1 MASQRG
7 AAQPSHAAE
16 QSRIDKLFRR
26 FSSRPSESDE
36 VAEMRLNRR
45 VSRKTAAAGFTGGGS
60 GSPSV
65 DFATM
70 RPRDPL
76 FYWRQNNLPY
86 SFDDPAQM
94 AKMRAY
100 CRLLYISHPLVGSC
114 VDIYS
119 KYPLLGLK
127 LACKDERLTEFYTD
141 HFLSEDGLDYSK
153 FLVKMGREYW
163 TVGEAWPLGTFNED
177 LGVWDDEE
185 LLNPDDVEVQ
195 PSPFLR
201 EPRFLIRLPQNMKEL
216 IRTRQPAW
224 EYEKLIAAYPELTY
238 YSDDNA
244 LMPVSNILLRQMKFE
259 ADNFNPRGIPLLYR
273 AMRSLMQEEMLN
285 AAVDSIADRLYTPL
299 IHAKLGASASD
310 LGTNVPWIPTQDDL
324 ADFEEAVDAA
334 LAGDFRIIMT
344 HFAVQMESVLGKE
357 DIPDLSGDFE
367 RIEGRVLQT
376 FGLSKT
382 MLAGASSGET
392 YAADALNRDL
402 VTQMLTNYQ
411 GLISSHFRQRAL
423 VVAEAQEHFD
433 YEERNGKRYVKM
445 EEVYEIDE
453 ETGEGRI
460 VEQPKLLIP
469 DLQFKTMSL
478 QDEAAQNEFF
488 EALREAGVP
497 ISMRT
502 RLHNVNI
509 DFDEEIEK
517 SRDEAVDL
525 AVAEQESRKAIYIA
539 LKDKGLPIP
548 QDLRDDFEPR
558 ALDASQDPSAVPTAP
573 LRIPILGMD
582 PVTSQPTLAPTMQ
595 DLQTTPADGGVA
607 QPGGVPEPVDADQG
621 GEQRPDESDEQR
633 AGMPKQSSLPGL
645 DDPVGLLHNHE
656 RMKALA
662 DAHRPK
668 VKVAPKPVVDDEA
681 DPKELLRALAGIEV
695 SVPEEI
701 QRKKAVGLY
710 QGPRHVGMRRHIQE
724 DQINEELQA

>member
-1 MASQRG
+1 MAQR
-7 AAQPSHAAE
+7 AASGPNYDGE
-16 QSRIDKLFRR
+16 QSRIDRLFRR
-26 FSSRPSESDE
+26 FSSRPGESGE
-36 VAEMRLNRR
+36 EAEMRANRR
-45 VSRKTAAAGFTGGGS
+45 VSQRKTGAAGFTGGGNA
-60 GSPSV
+60 GPAV
-65 DFATM
+65 DFATV

-76 FYWRQNNLPY
+76 FYWRQNNLPFQ
-86 SFDDPAQM
+86 FDDPAQM
-94 AKMRAY
+94 ARMRAY

-119 KYPLLGLK
+119 KYPLLGMK
-127 LACKDERLTEFYTD
+127 MGCKDERLTEFYTD
-141 HFLSEDGLDYSK
+141 HFLSEDGLDYQK
-153 FLVKMGREYW
+153 FLVRMGREYW
-163 TVGEAWPLGTFNED
+163 TTGEAWPLGTFNED

-201 EPRFLIRLPQNMKEL
+201 EPRFLIRLPQSMKEL

-224 EYEKLIAAYPELTY
+224 EYEKLISAYPELTY

-259 ADNFNPRGIPLLYR
+259 ADTFNPRGIPLLYR
-273 AMRSLMQEEMLN
+273 AMRSLVQEEMLN
-285 AAVDSIADRLYTPL
+285 SAVDSIADRLYTPL

-310 LGTNVPWIPTQDDL
+310 LGTNVPWIPTMDDL
-324 ADFEEAVDAA
+324 ADFEQAVDAA

-411 GLISSHFRQRAL
+411 SLIASHYRQRAL

-445 EEVYEIDE
+445 EEIYEIDE

-497 ISMRT
+497 ISMKT

-517 SRDEAVDL
+517 SRDEAVEL
-525 AVAEQESRKAIYIA
+525 AVAEQETRKSIFIA
-539 LKDKGLPIP
+539 LRDKGLPIP
-548 QDLRDDFEPR
+548 QDLRGDFEPR
-558 ALDASQDPSAVPTAP
+558 ALDESQDPSIMPTAP

-582 PVTSQPTLAPTMQ
+582 PIASQPTLAPTMQ
-595 DLQTTPADGGVA
+595 DLQTMPADGGVA
-607 QPGGVPEPVDADQG
+607 QPGGVPEPVDADQSEG
-621 GEQRPDESDEQR
+621 GEQRPDESDEAR
-633 AGMPKQSSLPGL
+633 GDMPKQSAYADRPTL
-645 DDPVGLLHNHE
+645 DDPTGLFQNHE
-656 RMKALA
+656 RIKALA
-662 DAHRPK
+662 NAHRPK
-668 VKVAPKPVVDDEA
+668 VKVEPKPVVEKDVEDALPEPEA
-681 DPKELLRALAGIEV
+681 
-695 SVPEEI
+695 I
-701 QRKKAVGLY
+701 QRKQAVGLY
-710 QGPRHVGMRRHIQE
+710 QGPRHIGMRRHIGE
-724 DQINEELQA
+724 DTINEELQA

>member
-1 MASQRG
+1 MAQQRG
-7 AAQPSHAAE
+7 GAQSNYQQE
-16 QSRIDKLFRR
+16 QSRIDRLFRR

-36 VAEMRLNRR
+36 VAEMRHNRR
-45 VSRKTAAAGFTGGGS
+45 VNRKTAAGVTGTGS
-60 GSPSV
+60 NPSV
-65 DFATM
+65 SFATV

-76 FYWRQNNLPY
+76 FYWRQNNLPFQ
-86 SFDDPAQM
+86 FDDPAQM

-100 CRLLYISHPLVGSC
+100 CRLLYISHPIVGSC

-127 LACKDERLTEFYTD
+127 MSCKDDRLTEFYTD
-141 HFLSEDGLDYSK
+141 HFLSEDGLNYKD
-153 FLVKMGREYW
+153 FLVRMGREFW

-201 EPRFLIRLPQNMKEL
+201 EPRFLIRLPQSMREL

-224 EYEKLIAAYPELTY
+224 EYEKLITAYPELTY
-238 YSDDNA
+238 YADDNS
-244 LMPVSNILLRQMKFE
+244 LMPVSNILLRQLKHE
-259 ADNFNPRGIPLLYR
+259 ADTFNPRGIPLLYR
-273 AMRSLMQEEMLN
+273 SMRSLMQEEMLN

-310 LGTNVPWIPTQDDL
+310 LGTNVPWIPTMDDL

-344 HFAVQMESVLGKE
+344 HFAVEMESVLGKE
-357 DIPDLSGDFE
+357 DIPDLSPDFE

-411 GLISSHFRQRAL
+411 SMVAAHYRQRAL

-433 YEERNGKRYVKM
+433 YEERGGKRYVKM

-497 ISMRT
+497 ISMKT

-509 DFDEEIEK
+509 DFEEEVEK
-517 SRDEAVDL
+517 SRDEAVEL
-525 AVAEQESRKAIYIA
+525 AVAEQETRKAIYVA
-539 LKDKGLPIP
+539 LQGKGLPIP
-548 QDLRDDFEPR
+548 DDLRSDFTPR
-558 ALDASQDPSAVPTAP
+558 ALPAEQDPSQMPTDP

-582 PVTSQPTLAPTMQ
+582 PVSSQPTIAPTMQ
-595 DLQTTPADGGVA
+595 DLQSTPADGGVVE
-607 QPGGVPEPVDADQG
+607 PGSVPEPVDADGQD
-621 GEQRPDESDEQR
+621 QRPDESDEQR
-633 AGMPKQSSLPGL
+633 EDMPKQSSLSPYASRPAPDQPTGL
-645 DDPVGLLHNHE
+645 FQAHE
-656 RMKALA
+656 RMKHLA
-662 DAHRPK
+662 DAHQPK
-668 VKVAPKPVVDDEA
+668 VKVQPLPVSDGEEEAPAPELPEA
-681 DPKELLRALAGIEV
+681 
-695 SVPEEI
+695 I
-701 QRKKAVGLY
+701 QRKQAVGLY
-710 QGPRHVGMRRHIQE
+710 QGPRHIGMRRHIQE
-724 DQINEELQA
+724 AVINEELQA

>member
-1 MASQRG
+1 MTQRG
-7 AAQPSHAAE
+7 GAQPNYQQE
-16 QSRIDKLFRR
+16 QSRIDRLFRR
-26 FSSRPSESDE
+26 FSSRPGESGE
-36 VAEMRLNRR
+36 ESEMRLNRR
-45 VSRKTAAAGFTGGGS
+45 ANRKTSAGVAGTGS
-60 GSPSV
+60 NPSV
-65 DFATM
+65 SFATV

-76 FYWRQNNLPY
+76 FYWRQNNLPFQ
-86 SFDDPAQM
+86 FDDPAQM

-114 VDIYS
+114 IDIYS

-127 LACKDERLTEFYTD
+127 MSCKDDRLTEFYTD
-141 HFLSEDGLDYSK
+141 HFLSDNGLNYK
-153 FLVKMGREYW
+153 EFLVRMGREYW
-163 TVGEAWPLGTFNED
+163 TTGEAWPLGTFNED

-224 EYEKLIAAYPELTY
+224 EYEKLITAYPELTY
-238 YSDDNA
+238 YADDNA
-244 LMPVSNILLRQMKFE
+244 LMPVSNILLRQLKFE
-259 ADNFNPRGIPLLYR
+259 ADTFNNRGIPLLYR

-310 LGTNVPWIPTQDDL
+310 LGTNVPWIPTMDDL
-324 ADFEEAVDAA
+324 ADFEQAVDAA

-357 DIPDLSGDFE
+357 DIPDLSPDFD

-411 GLISSHFRQRAL
+411 NLVAAHYRQRAL

-433 YEERNGKRYVKM
+433 YEERGGKRYVKM
-445 EEVYEIDE
+445 EEIYEVDE

-497 ISMRT
+497 ISMKT

-525 AVAEQESRKAIYIA
+525 AVAEQETRKAIYIA
-539 LKDKGLPIP
+539 LQGKGLPIP
-548 QDLRDDFEPR
+548 EDLRKDFTPR
-558 ALDASQDPSAVPTAP
+558 ALDESQDPGQMPTDP

-582 PVTSQPTLAPTMQ
+582 PVGSQPTLAPTMQ
-595 DLQTTPADGGVA
+595 DLTTMPPDGGVA

-621 GEQRPDESDEQR
+621 QEQRPEESDEQR
-633 AGMPKQSSLPGL
+633 ADMPKQSSLIPYPRPRL
-645 DDPVGLLHNHE
+645 DDYTGLFQNHE
-656 RMKALA
+656 RIRHLA
-662 DAHRPK
+662 DTHRPK
-668 VKVAPKPVVDDEA
+668 VTVSPKPVTEGEAGDEA
-681 DPKELLRALAGIEV
+681 PSAA
-695 SVPEEI
+695 VPEAI
-701 QRKKAVGLY
+701 QRKQAIGLY
-710 QGPRHVGMRRHIQE
+710 QGPRHLGMRRHLTEE
-724 DQINEELQA
+724 DINRELQV

>member
-1 MASQRG
+1 MAQKPRPE
-7 AAQPSHAAE
+7 QPKNFDAE
-16 QSRIDKLFRR
+16 QSRIDRLFRR
-26 FSSRPSESDE
+26 FSSSPGESGE
-36 VAEMRLNRR
+36 ESEMRKNRR
-45 VSRKTAAAGFTGGGS
+45 VTRKVAAGGGGGV
-60 GSPSV
+60 GSNPSV
-65 DFATM
+65 SFATV

-76 FYWRQNNLPY
+76 FYWRQNNLPFQ
-86 SFDDPAQM
+86 FDDPAQM

-100 CRLLYISHPLVGSC
+100 CRLLYISHPIVGSC

-127 LACKDERLTEFYTD
+127 MSCKDERLTEFYTD
-141 HFLSEDGLDYSK
+141 HFLSKDGLDYRK
-153 FLVKMGREYW
+153 FLIDLGREYW

-201 EPRFLIRLPQNMKEL
+201 EPRFLIRLPQTMREL

-224 EYEKLIAAYPELTY
+224 EYEKLVEAYPELTY
-238 YSDDNA
+238 YADDNA

-259 ADNFNPRGIPLLYR
+259 ADTFNKRGVPLLYR

-310 LGTNVPWIPTQDDL
+310 LGTQVPWIPTLDDL

-344 HFAVQMESVLGKE
+344 HFAVEMESVLGKE
-357 DIPDLSGDFE
+357 DIPDLSPDFE

-411 GLISSHFRQRAL
+411 DMVAAHYRERAL

-433 YEERNGKRYVKM
+433 YEERGGKRYVKM

-453 ETGEGRI
+453 ESGEGRI

-469 DLQFKTMSL
+469 DLKFRTMSL

-497 ISMRT
+497 ISMKT
-502 RLHNVNI
+502 RLHNVSI
-509 DFDEEIEK
+509 DFDDEIEK
-517 SRDEAVDL
+517 SREEAVEL
-525 AVAEQESRKAIYIA
+525 AVQEQETRKAIYVA
-539 LKDKGLPIP
+539 LRDKGLPIP
-548 QDLRDDFEPR
+548 DDLKKDFEAR
-558 ALDASQDPSAVPTAP
+558 ALPEAQDPNQVPTAP
-573 LRIPILGMD
+573 LRIPLLGMD
-582 PVTSQPTLAPTMQ
+582 PVTSQPTIAPTMQ
-595 DLQTTPADGGVA
+595 DLQTTPADGGVVE
-607 QPGGVPEPVDADQG
+607 PGSVPEPVDADQG
-621 GEQRPDESDEQR
+621 SRPPESDEQR
-633 AGMPKQSSLPGL
+633 GDMPKQSSLSPYAQRPAPNEPTQL
-645 DDPVGLLHNHE
+645 FQNHE
-656 RMKALA
+656 RIRSLA
-662 DAHRPK
+662 NVHKPK
-668 VKVAPKPVVDDEA
+668 VLVPAATDVEEIPVA
-681 DPKELLRALAGIEV
+681 
-695 SVPEEI
+695 I
-701 QRKKAVGLY
+701 QRKEAVGLY
-710 QGPRHVGMRRHIQE
+710 QGPRHLGMRRHLKE
-724 DQINEELQA
+724 DTINEELQV

>member
-7 AAQPSHAAE
+7 GAQPNYDGE
-16 QSRIDKLFRR
+16 QSRIDRLFRR
-26 FSSRPSESDE
+26 FSSRPSESGE
-36 VAEMRLNRR
+36 EAEMRANRR
-45 VSRKTAAAGFTGGGS
+45 VAQRRTAAAGFTGGGA
-60 GSPSV
+60 GGPSV
-65 DFATM
+65 DFATV

-76 FYWRQNNLPY
+76 FYWRQNNLPFQ
-86 SFDDPAQM
+86 FDDPAQM
-94 AKMRAY
+94 QKMRAY

-127 LACKDERLTEFYTD
+127 MTCKDERLTEFYTD
-141 HFLSEDGLDYSK
+141 HFLSEDGLDYQK

-163 TVGEAWPLGTFNED
+163 TTGEAWPLGTFNED

-201 EPRFLIRLPQNMKEL
+201 EPRFLIRLPQSMKEL

-224 EYEKLIAAYPELTY
+224 EYEKLITAYPELTY

-244 LMPVSNILLRQMKFE
+244 LMPVSNILLRQIKFE
-259 ADNFNPRGIPLLYR
+259 ADTFNPRGIPLLYR

-310 LGTNVPWIPTQDDL
+310 LGTNVPWIPTMDDL

-357 DIPDLSGDFE
+357 DIPDLTGDFD

-411 GLISSHFRQRAL
+411 NLISSHYRQRAL

-445 EEVYEIDE
+445 EEIYEIDE

-497 ISMRT
+497 ISMKT
-502 RLHNVNI
+502 RLHNINI

-517 SRDEAVDL
+517 SRDEAVEM
-525 AVAEQESRKAIYIA
+525 AVAEQETRKAIYVA
-539 LKDKGLPIP
+539 LKDKGLPIG
-548 QDLRDDFEPR
+548 QDLRSDFEPR
-558 ALDASQDPSAVPTAP
+558 ALDESQDPSAMPTAP
-573 LRIPILGMD
+573 SRIPILGMD
-582 PVTSQPTLAPTMQ
+582 PVTTQPTIAPTMQ
-595 DLQTTPADGGVA
+595 DLTSTPPDGGVA
-607 QPGGVPEPVDADQG
+607 QPGMETEPVDGSQG
-621 GEQRPDESDEQR
+621 GAEQRPDESDEAR
-633 AGMPKQSSLPGL
+633 GDMPKQSSLIPYPRPRL
-645 DDPVGLLHNHE
+645 DDVVGLFQNHE

-662 DAHRPK
+662 DEHQPK
-668 VKVAPKPVVDDEA
+668 VKVPVKPVVEDDA
-681 DPKELLRALAGIEV
+681 EV
-695 SVPEEI
+695 PVPEAIE
-701 QRKKAVGLY
+701 RKQAVGLY
-710 QGPRHVGMRRHIQE
+710 QGPRHLGMRRHITE
-724 DQINEELQA
+724 ADINMELQV

>member
-1 MASQRG
+1 MAQKPRP
-7 AAQPSHAAE
+7 AQPKNFDAE
-16 QSRIDKLFRR
+16 QSRIDRLFRR
-26 FSSRPSESDE
+26 FSSSPGESGE
-36 VAEMRLNRR
+36 EAEMRKNRR
-45 VSRKTAAAGFTGGGS
+45 VSRKVAAGGGGGV
-60 GSPSV
+60 GSNPSV
-65 DFATM
+65 SFATV

-76 FYWRQNNLPY
+76 FYWRQNNLPFQ
-86 SFDDPAQM
+86 FDDPEQM

-100 CRLLYISHPLVGSC
+100 CRLLYISHPIVGSC

-127 LACKDERLTEFYTD
+127 MSCKDDRLTEFYTD
-141 HFLSEDGLDYSK
+141 HFLSKDGLDYRK
-153 FLVKMGREYW
+153 FLIDLGREYW

-201 EPRFLIRLPQNMKEL
+201 EPRFLIRLPSTMREL

-224 EYEKLIAAYPELTY
+224 EYEKLVQAYPELTY
-238 YSDDNA
+238 YADDNA
-244 LMPVSNILLRQMKFE
+244 RMPVSNTLLRQMKFE
-259 ADNFNPRGIPLLYR
+259 ADTFNKRGVPLLYR

-299 IHAKLGASASD
+299 IHAKLGASAAD
-310 LGTNVPWIPTQDDL
+310 LGTQVPWIPTLDDL

-344 HFAVQMESVLGKE
+344 HFAVEMESVLGKE
-357 DIPDLSGDFE
+357 DIPDLSPDFE

-411 GLISSHFRQRAL
+411 EMISAHYRERAL

-433 YEERNGKRYVKM
+433 YEERGGKRYVKM

-453 ETGEGRI
+453 ESGEGRI

-469 DLQFKTMSL
+469 DLKFRTMSL

-497 ISMRT
+497 ISMKT
-502 RLHNVNI
+502 RLHNVAI
-509 DFDEEIEK
+509 DFDDEIEK
-517 SRDEAVDL
+517 SREEAVEL
-525 AVAEQESRKAIYIA
+525 AVQEQETRKAIYVA
-539 LKDKGLPIP
+539 LRDKGLPIP
-548 QDLRDDFEPR
+548 DDLKKDFEAR
-558 ALDASQDPSAVPTAP
+558 ALPEAQDPNQVPTAP
-573 LRIPILGMD
+573 LRIPLLGMD

-595 DLQTTPADGGVA
+595 DLQSTPANGGVVE
-607 QPGGVPEPVDADQG
+607 PGSVPEPVDADG
-621 GEQRPDESDEQR
+621 QRPPESDEQR
-633 AGMPKQSSLPGL
+633 EDMPKQSSLSPYAQRPAPDEPTGL
-645 DDPVGLLHNHE
+645 FQRHE
-656 RMKALA
+656 RIRSLA
-662 DAHRPK
+662 NAHKPK
-668 VKVAPKPVVDDEA
+668 VLVPVAEEDAEIPEA
-681 DPKELLRALAGIEV
+681 
-695 SVPEEI
+695 I
-701 QRKKAVGLY
+701 QRKEAVGLY
-710 QGPRHVGMRRHIQE
+710 QGPRHLGMRRHLQE
-724 DQINEELQA
+724 EEINEELQV

>member
-1 MASQRG
+1 MAQQRG
-7 AAQPSHAAE
+7 GAQPNYSAQ
-16 QSRIDKLFRR
+16 QSRIDKLFAR
-26 FSSRPSESDE
+26 FSSRPGETGE
-36 VAEMRLNRR
+36 AAEMRKNRR
-45 VSRKTAAAGFTGGGS
+45 AKKASAASGGVGS
-60 GSPSV
+60 NPSLS
-65 DFATM
+65 FATA

-76 FYWRQNNLPY
+76 FYWRQNNLPFQ
-86 SFDDPAQM
+86 FDDPAQM

-119 KYPLLGLK
+119 KYPLLGMK
-127 LACKDERLTEFYTD
+127 MSCKDERLTEFYTD
-141 HFLSEDGLDYSK
+141 HFLSEDGLNYKK
-153 FLVKMGREYW
+153 FTVDMGREYW

-201 EPRFLIRLPQNMKEL
+201 EPRFLIRLPHTMREL

-224 EYEKLIAAYPELTY
+224 EYEKLITAYPELTY
-238 YSDDNA
+238 YADDNS
-244 LMPVSNILLRQMKFE
+244 LMPVSNILLRQLKFE
-259 ADNFNPRGIPLLYR
+259 ADTFNKRGVPLLYR
-273 AMRSLMQEEMLN
+273 AMRPLMQEEMLN

-310 LGTNVPWIPTQDDL
+310 LGTDVPWIPTQDDL

-357 DIPDLSGDFE
+357 DIPDLSPDFD

-411 GLISSHFRQRAL
+411 DLVASHYRQRAL

-433 YEERNGKRYVKM
+433 YEERGGKRYVKM
-445 EEVYEIDE
+445 EEIYEIDE

-469 DLQFKTMSL
+469 DLKFRTMSL
-478 QDEAAQNEFF
+478 QDEQAQTEFF

-497 ISMRT
+497 ISMKT
-502 RLHNVNI
+502 RLHNVPI
-509 DFDEEIEK
+509 DLDDEVEK
-517 SRDEAVDL
+517 SREEAVDL
-525 AVAEQESRKAIYIA
+525 AVAEQETRKAIYVA
-539 LKDKGLPIP
+539 LADKGLPIP
-548 QDLRDDFEPR
+548 EDLRADFQPR
-558 ALDASQDPSAVPTAP
+558 ALPAEQDAMQPPTPP
-573 LRIPILGMD
+573 LRIPLLGMD
-582 PVTSQPTLAPTMQ
+582 PVGSQPTLAPTTQ
-595 DLQTTPADGGVA
+595 DLTATPADGGVA
-607 QPGGVPEPVDADQG
+607 QPGGVPEPVDADPAA
-621 GEQRPDESDEQR
+621 RPEESDEAR
-633 AGMPKQSSLPGL
+633 ADMPKQSSLSPYAESPSPGQKVAL
-645 DDPVGLLHNHE
+645 FQRHERIRTLADEHKPKITVGPRVAAEDAEDAEVPEAIKRKQPVG
-656 RMKALA
+656 M
-662 DAHRPK
+662 
-668 VKVAPKPVVDDEA
+668 
-681 DPKELLRALAGIEV
+681 
-695 SVPEEI
+695 
-701 QRKKAVGLY
+701 Y
-710 QGPRHVGMRRHIQE
+710 QGPRHVGMRRHITS
-724 DQINEELQA
+724 DAINEELQA

>member
-1 MASQRG
+1 MSSQRG
-7 AAQPSHAAE
+7 GAQPNYASE

-26 FSSRPSESDE
+26 FSSRPGESDE
-36 VAEMRLNRR
+36 AAEMRANRR
-45 VSRKTAAAGFTGGGS
+45 VARRKTAAAGFTGGGT

-65 DFATM
+65 DFATV

-76 FYWRQNNLPY
+76 FYWRQNNLPFQ
-86 SFDDPAQM
+86 FDDPAQM

-127 LACKDERLTEFYTD
+127 MSCKDERLTEFYTD
-141 HFLSEDGLDYSK
+141 HFLSKDGLDYK
-153 FLVKMGREYW
+153 NFLIKMGREYW

-201 EPRFLIRLPQNMKEL
+201 DPRFLIRLPQTMREL

-224 EYEKLIAAYPELTY
+224 EYEKLIQAYPELTY
-238 YSDDNA
+238 YADDNS

-259 ADNFNPRGIPLLYR
+259 ADTFNPRGIPLLYR
-273 AMRSLMQEEMLN
+273 SMRSLMQEEMLN

-310 LGTNVPWIPTQDDL
+310 LGTNVPWIPTMDDL

-344 HFAVQMESVLGKE
+344 HFAVEMESVLGKE
-357 DIPDLSGDFE
+357 DIPDLSPDFD

-402 VTQMLTNYQ
+402 VTQMLTSYQ
-411 GLISSHFRQRAL
+411 NLISDHYRQRAL

-445 EEVYEIDE
+445 EEIYEIDE
-453 ETGEGRI
+453 ESGEGRI

-478 QDEAAQNEFF
+478 QDESAQNEFF

-497 ISMRT
+497 ISMKT

-517 SRDEAVDL
+517 SRDEAVEL
-525 AVAEQESRKAIYIA
+525 AVAEQETRKATYIA
-539 LKDKGLPIP
+539 LKDAGLPIP
-548 QDLRDDFEPR
+548 QDLRSDFEPR
-558 ALDASQDPSAVPTAP
+558 ALPEDQDPNQMPTAP
-573 LRIPILGMD
+573 SRIPILGMD
-582 PVTSQPTLAPTMQ
+582 PISSQPTLAPTMQ
-595 DLQTTPADGGVA
+595 DLTSIPPDGGVA
-607 QPGGVPEPVDADQG
+607 MPGGVSEPVDADQG
-621 GEQRPDESDEQR
+621 EGEQRPDESDEAR
-633 AGMPKQSSLPGL
+633 ADMPKQSAYAARPTLNDAKGL
-645 DDPVGLLHNHE
+645 FQNYE

-662 DAHRPK
+662 DEHRPK
-668 VKVAPKPVVDDEA
+668 VKVEPKPVVDKGAEA
-681 DPKELLRALAGIEV
+681 EV
-695 SVPEEI
+695 EVPEAI

-710 QGPRHVGMRRHIQE
+710 QGPRHLGMRRHIRE
-724 DQINEELQA
+724 NEINEELQK

>member
-1 MASQRG
+1 MAQRG
-7 AAQPSHAAE
+7 GAQPNHAAE

-26 FSSRPSESDE
+26 FSSRPSESGE
-36 VAEMRLNRR
+36 EAEMRANRR
-45 VSRKTAAAGFTGGGS
+45 IARRKTAAAGFTGGG
-60 GSPSV
+60 GSHPAV
-65 DFATM
+65 DFATV

-76 FYWRQNNLPY
+76 FYWRQNNLPFQ
-86 SFDDPAQM
+86 FDDPAQM

-127 LACKDERLTEFYTD
+127 MTCKDERLTEFYTD
-141 HFLSEDGLDYSK
+141 HFLSEDGLNYQK

-201 EPRFLIRLPQNMKEL
+201 EPRFLIRLPQSMKEL

-224 EYEKLIAAYPELTY
+224 EYEKLITAYPELTY

-259 ADNFNPRGIPLLYR
+259 ADTFNPRGIPLLYR

-310 LGTNVPWIPTQDDL
+310 LGTNVPWIPTMDDL

-334 LAGDFRIIMT
+334 LAGDFRIILT

-357 DIPDLSGDFE
+357 DIPDLTGDFD
-367 RIEGRVLQT
+367 RIEARVLQT

-411 GLISSHFRQRAL
+411 NLIASHYRQRAL

-497 ISMRT
+497 ISMKT

-509 DFDEEIEK
+509 DFEEEVEK
-517 SRDEAVDL
+517 SRDEAVEL
-525 AVAEQESRKAIYIA
+525 AVAEQETRKAIYVA

-548 QDLRDDFEPR
+548 QDLRGDFEPR
-558 ALDASQDPSAVPTAP
+558 ALPQEQDAMQPPTP
-573 LRIPILGMD
+573 DLRIPILGMD

-595 DLQTTPADGGVA
+595 DLTTTPADGGVVE
-607 QPGGVPEPVDADQG
+607 PGGVPEPVDADQG
-621 GEQRPDESDEQR
+621 EGEQRPDESDEAR
-633 AGMPKQSSLPGL
+633 ADMPKQSSRSHFDLPTPGL
-645 DDPVGLLHNHE
+645 EKTVLWQNHE
-656 RMKALA
+656 RIRHLA
-662 DAHRPK
+662 DIHRPK
-668 VKVAPKPVVDDEA
+668 VTVPAKPVVEDDAEVPIPEA
-681 DPKELLRALAGIEV
+681 
-695 SVPEEI
+695 I
-701 QRKKAVGLY
+701 QRKQAVGLY
-710 QGPRHVGMRRHIQE
+710 QAPRHLGMRRHIKE
-724 DQINEELQA
+724 ADINKELQA